1 MQWNDFRQSD
11 NVEDRRGGESEG
23 GGGFSGRGGGLGFGG
38 MIIVGLIAWATGINP
53 AILFTGAEILS
64 NVTRGSSEVPTKGMT
79 GKPADDMGR
88 FMSGVLGSTEDQ
100 WNKIFATSGRDYK
113 ETSLVLYTRGTR
125 SGCGSASSAMGPFYC
140 PNDQK
145 VYLDTAFFKEL
156 EQRFRGCSGKGCQFA
171 SAYVLA
177 HEIGHHVQNQ
187 MGILTKVQQMQ
198 GAMGQREGNAMQVRV
213 ELQADCFA
221 GVWAHHANKDR
232 PFIEPGDVEA
242 ALQTASA
249 IGDDTLQRKS
259 QGQVVPDS
267 FTHGS
272 AQQRQRWFAIGLQQ
286 GNVAACNTFNAQQ
299 L

>member
-1 MQWNDFRQSD
+1 MQWNDFRESA
-11 NVEDRRGGESEG
+11 NVEDRRGGESG
-23 GGGFSGRGGGLGFGG
+23 GGGGIMGTGVGFGG
-38 MIIVGLIAWATGINP
+38 LVVVGLLSWATGINP
-53 AILFTGAEILS
+53 LLLLS
-64 NVTRGSSEVPTKGMT
+64 GYSMIAGGGSSSSASAGTAGVPKNDV
-79 GKPADDMGR
+79 GKFVAK
-88 FMSGVLGSTEDQ
+88 VLGSTEDE
-100 WNKIFATSGRDYK
+100 WNKIFAKSGRDYK
-113 ETSLVLYTRGTR
+113 ETGVVLYSRGTR

-140 PNDQK
+140 PSDQK
-145 VYLDTAFFKEL
+145 VYLDTSFFNEL
-156 EQRFRGCSGKGCQFA
+156 QSKFRGCTGKACEF
-171 SAYVLA
+171 SFSYVLA

-221 GVWAHHANKDR
+221 GVWAHHAQKSHN
-232 PFIEPGDVEA
+232 FIEQGDIEA

-272 AQQRQRWFAIGLQQ
+272 AEQRQRWF
-286 GNVAACNTFNAQQ
+286 VAGFKSGSANACNTFNAPQ